1 MLFLPPGTSRL
12 VRVHGSFLSEKDVNA
27 VTSYIKR
34 QGQPE
39 YDETVTMSLQE
50 SGGIDGGG
58 ARDELFEDALKIVCD
73 MGRASASVLQRRLR
87 VGYDRAA
94 AILDQME
101 QAGFVGPP
109 DGSRPRPVLAAAF
122 EFYERNNQIREERD
136 EE

>member
-1 MLFLPPGTSRL
+1 MSVDSARRRPACAGLSRGGTRDGVDPGCE
-12 VRVHGSFLSEKDVNA
+12 VRAGLMTGAEADG
-27 VTSYIKR
+27 T
-34 QGQPE
+34 GPG
-39 YDETVTMSLQE
+39 
-50 SGGIDGGG
+50 GGIDGGG
-58 ARDELFEDALKIVCD
+58 ARDDLFEDALKIVCD
-73 MGRASASVLQRRLR
+73 MGRASTSVLQRRLR
-87 VGYDRAA
+87 VGYGRAA